1 MGISRFDVDLIVNYR
16 LREEH
21 FNETIPEQVQ
31 KWVRTEKMAGAT
43 DDGSNI
49 ICCHLTCDD
58 DDLEDTDSDSDF
70 SGDALLC
77 TSPKFKRR
85 RAVRTPEPSNAL
97 REVVEDTPWPNTK
110 LESYLRSR
118 GFEKTLHAGKWPQLE
133 ILVRQHEEEY
143 GHTWYRLDC
152 TIQYPG
158 AETYV
163 WYTSKRLRHFRERLH
178 DRLKEE
184 LCPEDYE
191 QLFASAPFARHGGL
205 SGTTKP
211 LPFCIDR
218 SMERLAFRVEDGGW
232 FVRFSAAQAIPQ
244 VADTGDFRAIATLIE
259 LLGDQ
264 DAHVRGAA
272 AESLAE
278 VTFKGDRSVQKTLG
292 TCLED
297 CDPQLREAA
306 AQAMAM
312 VAERGDEF
320 ACGLLLGH
328 LEDPDHKVKKA
339 VKDDVI
345 KHTSRVQRQVEP
357 EDFRKVVC
365 IQYSTD

>member
-1 MGISRFDVDLIVNYR
+1 MAKLSFAPP
-16 LREEH
+16 LR
-21 FNETIPEQVQ
+21 
-31 KWVRTEKMAGAT
+31 
-43 DDGSNI
+43 
-49 ICCHLTCDD
+49 
-58 DDLEDTDSDSDF
+58 
-70 SGDALLC
+70 ALQ
-77 TSPKFKRR
+77 

-205 SGTTKP
+205 SGTTKRLSAWCGTLARSLSQEEFSQQLLVLVLCFIDTP
-211 LPFCIDR
+211 CYIAGALPFCIDR

-339 VKDDVI
+339 VKESLKLLGRAD
-345 KHTSRVQRQVEP
+345 SRSLRAAGHAE
-357 EDFRKVVC
+357 R
-365 IQYSTD
+365 